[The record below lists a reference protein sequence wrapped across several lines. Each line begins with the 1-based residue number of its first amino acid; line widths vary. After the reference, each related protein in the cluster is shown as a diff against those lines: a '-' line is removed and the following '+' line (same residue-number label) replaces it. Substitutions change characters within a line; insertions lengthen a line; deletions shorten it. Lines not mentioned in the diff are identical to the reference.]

1 MNKKL
6 FIIKK
11 LRQLKAEKESLLKY
25 KQSLLENKFDNN
37 VKKQIKNIDDRLQ
50 AIEYTENCLNTYR
63 NEILKEAKIVF
74 LSMLGIIAAS
84 AVFWIWVNL

>member
-1 MNKKL
+1 M
-6 FIIKK
+6 
-11 LRQLKAEKESLLKY
+11 
-25 KQSLLENKFDNN
+25 ENKFDNN
-37 VKKQIKNIDDRLQ
+37 VKNQIKNIDDRLQ

-84 AVFWIWVNL
+84 AGFWIWVNL